1 MARATRKDLVRQL
14 VGSVQILS
22 SAVDEL
28 LQAQIEEVVGS
39 DLTLSQVHLLKL
51 VAATDPPR
59 IGAVAEFLGV
69 SNAAASKAVDRLVRR
84 KLMRRK
90 EVPADR
96 RAFRLSLT
104 AEGKRVLAGYER
116 AREKA
121 LQAAF
126 ARVSGR
132 DLEATAATLDQMSAR
147 VVEQHEEPGDVCLRC
162 GIFYRDA
169 CVIREVTK
177 RTCYRDLA
185 WRRD

>member
-28 LQAQIEEVVGS
+28 LQSQIRDVVGT
-39 DLTLSQVHLLKL
+39 DLTLSQIHLLKL
-51 VAATDPPR
+51 VDATDPPR
-59 IGAVAEFLGV
+59 IGSVAEFLGV

-84 KLMRRK
+84 KLIRRR

-96 RAFRLSLT
+96 RAFRLSLS
-104 AEGKRVLAGYER
+104 AAGKRVLSRFEK

-121 LQAAF
+121 LQGAF

-132 DLEATAATLDQMSAR
+132 ALEATAKTLDQMSVR
-147 VVEQHEEPGDVCLRC
+147 VVDQYEEPGDVCLRC
-162 GIFYRDA
+162 GIFYRDS
-169 CVIREVTK
+169 CVIREATK

-185 WRRD
+185 WRRE